1 MTLHSQKTHLKS
13 TRVCLIGPRNLTT
26 LIGKLDRIERYRL
39 SGNIAQVATVDS
51 TVKLLDLE
59 GDSTAEL
66 TLVASSQ
73 SSPSAYEVSIFSPL
87 GSALLGAVPGEVIS
101 LHNYA
106 RGCRYLVM
114 SVADANTKRD

>member
-51 TVKLLDLE
+51 TVQLLDLE

-73 SSPSAYEVSIFSPL
+73 SSPSAYEGRL
-87 GSALLGAVPGEVIS
+87 QELSATRLM
-101 LHNYA
+101 N
-106 RGCRYLVM
+106 
-114 SVADANTKRD
+114 